1 MKTLYITLI
10 LVLSFTLTNAQ
21 SNVETNKKESK
32 EVVVSSTDN
41 TIEIDTLKLKE
52 VISKTSDIRSYLN
65 LERKV
70 ENIKLVFPKI
80 NRRKIA

>member
-1 MKTLYITLI
+1 MKTLYLTLI
-10 LVLSFTLTNAQ
+10 LAFSFTLINAQ
-21 SNVETNKKESK
+21 SNVETIQKETK
-32 EVVVSSTDN
+32 EVVVSSSDKTF
-41 TIEIDTLKLKE
+41 EIDTLKIKE

-80 NRRKIA
+80 NRRKVA